1 MKTTSGAK
9 VMAVVAVAFLALGAG
24 EAMAAKR
31 VSKKQ
36 VTGMVNLN
44 TASAQQLDQLPGIG
58 EKAAKRI
65 IEYRT
70 KTPFA
75 KTEELVRVKGFG
87 KKKYEKLKPHL
98 SVSGPTTIQ
107 VKTLAGEAATPEETA
122 KPPSAQGRSAPAKR

>member
-1 MKTTSGAK
+1 MKTNGTK

-36 VTGMVNLN
+36 VTGVVNLN
-44 TASAQQLDQLPGIG
+44 TASQQQLDQLPGVG

-65 IEYRT
+65 MEYRA
-70 KTPFA
+70 KTPFT

-98 SVSGPTTIQ
+98 AISGPTTIQ
-107 VKTLAGEAATPEETA
+107 VKALAGDTA
-122 KPPSAQGRSAPAKR
+122 PPDEKGDKPAQGRSAPAKR